1 MSGTCKHS
9 RAERSRLGSCSKIA
23 KDIMKKG
30 DRSLAPDCRLACCFS
45 PLLDHSLR
53 GLSSQFLMRRWR
65 ALIEVC
71 TRRRSRPLRWSASRH
86 LLSRTMVLKPL
97 EFSEC
102 LADTPWFRQN
112 LHEHEV
118 ALEDAYKSI
127 KNIETQC
134 RELISC
140 TRSSFQTA
148 HFSLV

>member
-1 MSGTCKHS
+1 
-9 RAERSRLGSCSKIA
+9 
-23 KDIMKKG
+23 
-30 DRSLAPDCRLACCFS
+30 
-45 PLLDHSLR
+45 
-53 GLSSQFLMRRWR
+53 
-65 ALIEVC
+65 
-71 TRRRSRPLRWSASRH
+71 
-86 LLSRTMVLKPL
+86 MVLKPL

-140 TRSSFQTA
+140 TRTLLAEKREHSHLQSSTRTA
-148 HFSLV
+148 QLDEVVVRYDCVAAASRSRCDRLHTVREPVQPRPGKLVTTVQL